1 MVDEC
6 FYCFIIEETIRKEG
20 VQMNQSQVLDRLREE
35 LAIPF
40 FNGKIEEREYTEE
53 EYQKIK
59 ADLVRYFDD
68 YVRNVEN

>member
-1 MVDEC
+1 MD
-6 FYCFIIEETIRKEG
+6 
-20 VQMNQSQVLDRLREE
+20 QSQVLDRLREE
-35 LAIPF
+35 LEIPF

-59 ADLVRYFDD
+59 SDLVQYFDD